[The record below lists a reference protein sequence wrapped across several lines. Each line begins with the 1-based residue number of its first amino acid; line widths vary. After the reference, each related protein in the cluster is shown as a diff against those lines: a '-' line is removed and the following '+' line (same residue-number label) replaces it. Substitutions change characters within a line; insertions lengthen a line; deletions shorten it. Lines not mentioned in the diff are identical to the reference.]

1 MSSVV
6 DRGKKLSGRIRPCQ
20 SPVPETGIDS
30 GYFSKPARKLSCA
43 NRSIDHFILDPGKL
57 NGFHLSNASWVEV
70 QREAR
75 ERTQIFAPTE

>member
-1 MSSVV
+1 LSIAAKSYPKGF
-6 DRGKKLSGRIRPCQ
+6 DRVNHLCLRA
-20 SPVPETGIDS
+20 GIDS
-30 GYFSKPARKLSCA
+30 GYFSKPARKLPGA

-57 NGFHLSNASWVEV
+57 NGFHLSNASWVEL